1 MLTILH
7 FLESNQKFT
16 LQMAPFMYPLESS
29 KLQLKFMEEE
39 EEEAPTAQEEE
50 EEEDIPNKSFQS
62 PPAKQ

>member
-1 MLTILH
+1 
-7 FLESNQKFT
+7 
-16 LQMAPFMYPLESS
+16 MAPFMYPLESS
-29 KLQLKFMEEE
+29 KLQLKFMEEEEEE

>member
-1 MLTILH
+1 
-7 FLESNQKFT
+7 
-16 LQMAPFMYPLESS
+16 MYPLESS
-29 KLQLKFMEEE
+29 KLQLKFMEEEEE

>member
-1 MLTILH
+1 
-7 FLESNQKFT
+7 
-16 LQMAPFMYPLESS
+16 MAPFMYPLESS